1 MWRSTKLIG
10 SGGFGVVYRARRSGD
25 DHVYALKRL
34 APPWARE
41 PEIVRRFKREI
52 EIQASLDHPNIVPVV
67 DYDLDAERPFF
78 VMPYAESSLVT
89 PLKPLPRARLG
100 RQRERLVLRRQASQ
114 PRLTRADR
122 ALLAAWSRSVPR
134 AAWMSFPVKPDT
146 LLRWHRQ
153 LVARRWT
160 YSHRK
165 PGRPPLESSPRAMI
179 LRLARENAHWGYKR
193 IAGELKGVGVT
204 VSATSVR
211 KMLLEAGMRPAPKR
225 APSSWR
231 AFLRAQA
238 ASVLA
243 CDFLTVETA
252 FLQRIYVLF
261 FISLATRRIE
271 YIACSR
277 NPDGRWTTQQAR
289 NLLMQLGDKQP
300 FRFLIHD
307 RDTKFSRAFDEAFR
321 TEGIKVIRTPVQAP
335 NANAVAERWVR
346 TVRDD
351 CLDRILILGRRHL
364 EHVLRVY
371 RGHYNQHRPHR
382 TRRLLPPSGCDPTS
396 LNTPARLHRRDLLG
410 GLIHEYEA
418 A

>member
-1 MWRSTKLIG
+1 
-10 SGGFGVVYRARRSGD
+10 
-25 DHVYALKRL
+25 
-34 APPWARE
+34 
-41 PEIVRRFKREI
+41 
-52 EIQASLDHPNIVPVV
+52 
-67 DYDLDAERPFF
+67 
-78 VMPYAESSLVT
+78 
-89 PLKPLPRARLG
+89 
-100 RQRERLVLRRQASQ
+100 
-114 PRLTRADR
+114 
-122 ALLAAWSRSVPR
+122 
-134 AAWMSFPVKPDT
+134 
-146 LLRWHRQ
+146 
-153 LVARRWT
+153 
-160 YSHRK
+160 
-165 PGRPPLESSPRAMI
+165 
-179 LRLARENAHWGYKR
+179 
-193 IAGELKGVGVT
+193 
-204 VSATSVR
+204 
-211 KMLLEAGMRPAPKR
+211 MRPAPER

-243 CDFLTVETA
+243 GDFLTVETA
-252 FLQRIYVLF
+252 FLQRIYVLL
-261 FISLATRRIE
+261 FISLASRRLE

-307 RDTKFSRAFDEAFR
+307 RDTKFSRAFDEVFR

-382 TRRLLPPSGCDPTS
+382 TLRLLPPSGCDPTA